1 MLKISN
7 IDWNIDM
14 DEVMEKLDE
23 LNETETLKV
32 LGYDETLSD
41 RWKKAS
47 DAVRMDMA
55 ESTFRHCPGL
65 LYDFLELPES
75 LELSDE
81 YDKDQDVVDYLS
93 DKYGYC
99 INSLSIET
107 VITRLTPDQRE
118 RLIDYLDY
126 ENGGT
131 FNDNVMKK
139 LFGSEPLPEFE
150 SSAEHFE
157 YILNRGIEVVESGE
171 MSFEDL
177 FEKDEETVEVPF
189 KVLCKAVYNTTLN
202 VPKEIINNRN
212 RQVLLDYLR
221 DHLGDANVDEIE
233 WLQDLD
239 DLDEAVQME
248 DIDCYE
254 VNEQIKQEEALINA
268 VIEAGNPAIEA
279 FLGFEFFGDS
289 KKELKA
295 EMREVIAQMPDEQFA
310 EFVGYYL
317 CEEVVA

>member
-7 IDWNIDM
+7 IDWDIDM
-14 DEVMEKLDE
+14 DEVNEKLDE
-23 LNETETLKV
+23 MTVEKAAKALEVPADKYANMTTSERHDYA
-32 LGYDETLSD
+32 YD
-41 RWKKAS
+41 
-47 DAVRMDMA
+47 V
-55 ESTFRHCPGL
+55 FRHCPGR
-65 LYDFLELPES
+65 LYEFLELPES

-107 VITRLTPDQRE
+107 IITKLTPDQRE

-139 LFGSEPLPEFE
+139 LFGDEPLPEFE

-157 YILNRGIEVVESGE
+157 YILNRGIEAVESGE

-189 KVLCKAVYNTTLN
+189 KVLCKAIYNTTLD
-202 VPKEIINNRN
+202 VPKEIVNNRN

-317 CEEVVA
+317 SEEVVA